1 MVKLGSDSVG
11 ALVRSYAKGPLG
23 LSFLMAWIY
32 GTFYSSMVWSGENV
46 AISELPWIASML
58 LSGLLGLVG
67 FFACRR
73 RSAVMLESRRWLPIV
88 AALLCAFGMVL
99 VGLCR
104 RYEVASPLV
113 IVLCVIPVAGG
124 FSLLTV
130 LWGSRVSRYDE
141 AMIEFSVPMSFIIAR
156 IIYAALGLLD
166 PFASFAVMV
175 ALPFVSAAFLRFRSS
190 SSEDLERVRATSSMQ
205 TGGSISTIRPFSETR
220 GIVAATAMLMVF
232 RFGYGVIRIAADGPA
247 AQGWWY
253 VLLMLFV
260 PVTVFGVFVVLALT
274 SARSITS
281 SLVTRWTLPVLL
293 LAFALVPVD
302 ASVGHLWSRLS
313 NSVVSIV
320 LQAFF
325 WILLAKVAHRHPGS
339 APFFFSCYLIG
350 LGLGMAFGE
359 CCGLLAASLLGET
372 LAQLSLPFV
381 AAAVVAVVMA
391 LEERSRSFGVEG
403 DVRTTSESRAG
414 QLAEDGVVDALDAM
428 LSDQARRMAVSY
440 KLSPREEEIV
450 AYLLAGRNRPYI
462 RDTLFISLNTVN
474 THIKN
479 AFAKMDIH
487 SQQEL
492 LDIARAEFPTRLPE
506 RSSSHPNWRA
516 KRIR

>member
-99 VGLCR
+99 IGLCR

-175 ALPFVSAAFLRFRSS
+175 ALPFVSTAFLRFRSS

-205 TGGSISTIRPFSETR
+205 TGVR
-220 GIVAATAMLMVF
+220 
-232 RFGYGVIRIAADGPA
+232 
-247 AQGWWY
+247 
-253 VLLMLFV
+253 
-260 PVTVFGVFVVLALT
+260 
-274 SARSITS
+274 SARS
-281 SLVTRWTLPVLL
+281 VL
-293 LAFALVPVD
+293 
-302 ASVGHLWSRLS
+302 SR
-313 NSVVSIV
+313 
-320 LQAFF
+320 
-325 WILLAKVAHRHPGS
+325 RR
-339 APFFFSCYLIG
+339 
-350 LGLGMAFGE
+350 
-359 CCGLLAASLLGET
+359 AASLRRPPC
-372 LAQLSLPFV
+372 SWC
-381 AAAVVAVVMA
+381 
-391 LEERSRSFGVEG
+391 FG
-403 DVRTTSESRAG
+403 
-414 QLAEDGVVDALDAM
+414 
-428 LSDQARRMAVSY
+428 SDTA
-440 KLSPREEEIV
+440 
-450 AYLLAGRNRPYI
+450 
-462 RDTLFISLNTVN
+462 
-474 THIKN
+474 
-479 AFAKMDIH
+479 
-487 SQQEL
+487 
-492 LDIARAEFPTRLPE
+492 
-506 RSSSHPNWRA
+506 
-516 KRIR
+516 